1 MTRVLILGA
10 TSEIAGAVA
19 REYRDRGARLYLV
32 GRNPIKTAAVAE
44 RIKAEGVAN
53 GVNDPASVQYDLAD
67 LANLSEQGVVL
78 DRAWKAFGGFDRVLI
93 AFGVLPDEAASQH
106 DWKLAEA
113 SLQTNLVAVI
123 TLLDRLIEHCGS
135 PSDSRIGVIGSVA
148 GDRGR
153 NRVAVYSAA
162 KGGLE
167 RYAEA
172 LQQRL
177 SATGPRIILLKPGWV
192 ATPMTANMPPSR
204 LIARPEQAAAAIVS
218 ALEHGKRVAYVPGWW
233 RIVMLLVRNV
243 PSFIFKR
250 MRF

>member
-19 REYRDRGARLYLV
+19 REYHNRGARLYLV
-32 GRNPIKTAAVAE
+32 GRNPTRTAAAAQ
-44 RIKAEGVAN
+44 RILADGVVDGATN
-53 GVNDPASVQYDLAD
+53 PAAVEYDLAD
-67 LANLSEQGVVL
+67 LANMSEQGIVL
-78 DRAWKAFGGFDRVLI
+78 DRAWKAFGGFDRILI
-93 AFGVLPDEAASQH
+93 AFGMLPDEAASQH
-106 DWKLAEA
+106 DWRLAEA
-113 SLQTNLVAVI
+113 SLQTNLIAVI
-123 TLLDRLIEHCGS
+123 TLLDRLIERCGS
-135 PSDSRIGVIGSVA
+135 PSESRIGVIGSVA

-177 SATGPRIILLKPGWV
+177 SATGPRITLLKPGWV
-192 ATPMTANMPPSR
+192 STPMTANMPPSR

-218 ALEHGKRVAYVPGWW
+218 ALEHSKRVAYVPGWW

-250 MRF
+250 MHF